1 VLGAGRV
8 GGSAKL
14 NSTAMKP
21 VSKSDVWKAIWLAE
35 NKPMDK
41 VVDFLRSL
49 LPQYSPASSKGR
61 IKVAVVV
68 GHNSKA
74 TGAYAPHPV
83 NKSEFEFNSLV
94 AKEMVALASY
104 DDEIQVKVFY
114 RKPISSYSLQIDEVY
129 SRVNRWDPDRALELH
144 FNWLAQAGRVEMA
157 HYVSSKKGASIARNL
172 LKAFTRLMKTTT
184 RKSKLLPRGK
194 NDRGGRSLWAC
205 KCPIVLTEPF
215 DCSNMSHLMRVDEL
229 GIKAFAETYINT
241 IKHRTTP

>member
-1 VLGAGRV
+1 
-8 GGSAKL
+8 
-14 NSTAMKP
+14 MKQ
-21 VSKSDVWKAIWLAE
+21 VSKSDIWKAIWLAE
-35 NKPMDK
+35 NKTVGK

-49 LPQYSPASSKGR
+49 LPQPSPSSSKGR

-114 RKPISSYSLQIDEVY
+114 RKPISSYSIQIDEVY
-129 SRVNRWDPDRALELH
+129 SRVNHWAPDRALELH
-144 FNWLAQAGRVEMA
+144 FNWLAQAGRVEMI
-157 HYVSSKKGASIARNL
+157 HYNSSNKGASIANNL
-172 LKAFTRLMKTTT
+172 LEAFGRLMKTPVN
-184 RKSKLLPRGK
+184 RHNQILSRGK

-215 DCSNMSHLMRVDEL
+215 DCSNMRHLMRVDEL
-229 GIKAFAETYINT
+229 STKDFAVTYINA
-241 IKHRTTP
+241 IKERSPITS